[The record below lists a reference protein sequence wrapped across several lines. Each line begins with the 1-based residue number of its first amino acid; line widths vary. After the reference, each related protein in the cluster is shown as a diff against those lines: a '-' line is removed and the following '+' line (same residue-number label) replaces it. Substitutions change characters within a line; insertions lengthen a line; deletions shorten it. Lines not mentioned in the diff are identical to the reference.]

1 MKRIFYPKSIVVIGV
16 SERPD
21 NLARNIIAN
30 LRAFKYRGDLYAVG
44 RQEGEILGIKIVA
57 SLDEVP
63 DDLDLAVILTPASI
77 VPNLMETCGR
87 KGILR
92 VIIESGGFSEFS
104 DEGRHLEQQL
114 LATARKWNIRFVG
127 PNCISVVN
135 LETGVCLPFAPI
147 PPDIMRLGPASV
159 VSQSGGVSLTY
170 MGQLSLAGVGV
181 NKAIS
186 IGNKADL
193 DETDYLKYLLADD
206 GTEMICLY
214 LESISDGQQLM
225 ELARFS
231 SKPIIIHKANRGQ
244 ASQAIAFSHTAALAD
259 DDRIVSAAFRQA
271 GIIRAEGLRDLVT
284 IAQGLT
290 LPPVNGS
297 DLMIIS
303 RSGGHAVAAADAAE
317 RHGFRLPPPP
327 DSFIEAVRAHFRA
340 DVIALTNPL
349 DLGVVFDFEVYALI
363 VEQSLQALSPDAILL
378 INTYSQGEAEGARR
392 LAHRVGEIVKQTGRP
407 IAFCVYSDTDDI
419 QEIQG
424 EIGMP
429 AFSDIE
435 DALRG
440 LAASR
445 DWNQRRV
452 IPIESTPTS
461 IGISSPVRKEISL
474 IGGMLTSDLALTLCQ
489 TYGIPIAPW
498 DVAHDPDDAVRAAQ
512 RLGLPVALKVL
523 SSNIIHKTDAGG
535 IALGLDKLSAVK
547 REAKAMLSRVAVH
560 SSIEQ
565 PALLMVQQ
573 MVQNGVEVILGG
585 KRDPTFGAVVM
596 FGLGGIHVE
605 IFDDVAFRVAPLDR
619 VDALTMI
626 DEVRGSRLLEGFRGE
641 APVNREALVQALL
654 SLSKL
659 LLENPRISELDI
671 NPLILTEDGAIAVD
685 ARAVVREIDPED

>member
-30 LRAFKYRGDLYAVG
+30 LRAFKYKGDLYAVG

-193 DETDYLKYLLADD
+193 DETDYLNYLLADD

-407 IAFCVYSDTDDI
+407 IAFCVYSATDDI
-419 QEIQG
+419 QEIQS

-461 IGISSPVRKEISL
+461 IGISPPVRKELSL

-489 TYGIPIAPW
+489 TYGIPTAPW

-535 IALGLDKLSAVK
+535 IALGLDKPSAVK

-565 PALLMVQQ
+565 PASLMVQQ

-585 KRDPTFGAVVM
+585 KRDPTFGPVVM
-596 FGLGGIHVE
+596 FGLGGIHAE

-641 APVNREALVQALL
+641 APVNREALVKALL
-654 SLSKL
+654 SLSQL
-659 LLENPRISELDI
+659 LLENPRISEMDI

-685 ARAVVREIDPED
+685 ARVVVREIDPED